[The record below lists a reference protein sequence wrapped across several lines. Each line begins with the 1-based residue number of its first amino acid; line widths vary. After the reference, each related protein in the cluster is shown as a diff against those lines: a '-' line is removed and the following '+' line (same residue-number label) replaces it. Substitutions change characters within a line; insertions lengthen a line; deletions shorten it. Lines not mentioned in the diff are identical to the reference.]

1 VRLLMVPVLGSL
13 FLLGGCDKQSSPTP
27 QPKAEV
33 KPAPA
38 PSPLPTPAT
47 PLPNA
52 EVMGVLDRTHKGE
65 AVPGA
70 VFTGPRGETT
80 RLVTFKGKPLLVNL
94 WATWCGPC
102 VAEMPTLDTLAARRI
117 ADLQII
123 VVSQDMQGKPLVD
136 PWWAKRTFKM
146 LKPYVDAKSDLSV
159 AYGGG
164 SLPTTVLYDAAG
176 KEVWRIVGATDWES
190 KEADALLGEAATLN

>member
-1 VRLLMVPVLGSL
+1 
-13 FLLGGCDKQSSPTP
+13 
-27 QPKAEV
+27 
-33 KPAPA
+33 
-38 PSPLPTPAT
+38 
-47 PLPNA
+47 
-52 EVMGVLDRTHKGE
+52 MGVLDRTHKGE
-65 AVPGA
+65 EVPGA

-80 RLVTFKGKPLLVNL
+80 RLATFKGKPLLVNL